1 MRAHTFCCGKGECKQ
16 SIMKQKKIF
25 GFDYTDNEYIKVFMY
40 LLVGGSAALLEWGMF
55 YILFQVLRG
64 FSLFTYQ
71 TQDVLAATALAFALS
86 TLYHYVLCNRFVFES
101 GSRYKKGAEISLVFL
116 VSTIGLGWNL
126 LLMWLF
132 TSPAFL
138 GLHPM
143 ISKIMASAI
152 VTVWNYVSRKK
163 WIFS

>member
-1 MRAHTFCCGKGECKQ
+1 
-16 SIMKQKKIF
+16 MKQKKIF
-25 GFDYTDNEYIKVFMY
+25 GFDYTDNEYVKLFMY
-40 LLVGGSAALLEWGMF
+40 LLVGGSAALFEWAMF
-55 YILFQVLRG
+55 YVLFQALRG
-64 FSLFTYQ
+64 LSVFAYE
-71 TQDVLAATALAFALS
+71 TQAVLTATALAFALS
-86 TLYHYVLCNRFVFES
+86 TLYHYILCNRFVFDS

-116 VSTIGLGWNL
+116 VSAIGLGWNL

-132 TSPAFL
+132 TSPSLL
-138 GLHPM
+138 GLPPM